1 MDLTEAK
8 ILKLRPEFKFGGQ
21 SMIEWFEISRGAS
34 FYCISSG
41 LNHADGVS
49 KSPYYFNCCFGGK
62 GAKKKV
68 LIEFNNWWSKV
79 NEINNL

>member
-21 SMIEWFEISRGAS
+21 SMIEWFKISRGAS
-34 FYCISSG
+34 FYCIYSG

-49 KSPYYFNCCFGGK
+49 KSPYYFNCCLGGK
-62 GAKKKV
+62 NAKKKV
-68 LIEFNNWWSKV
+68 LKLFNDWWSKL
-79 NEINNL
+79 EK